1 MVLFL
6 FHLWIKISSWKLK
19 TFDGTV
25 SFFFICITIENNINS
40 FTWNDI
46 SFKRGNQFLSYF
58 FLNTKTFLNKLFLI
72 FNAINL
78 FFLIFWADFK
88 WSWEMNG
95 VLTGWE
101 RPGQILLEFLQR
113 RRTRRLP
120 IITAYKI
127 CAANPEP
134 ETHNPLWNTI
144 STSWNPSSTQNLRI
158 RTIGLL
164 PSFEN
169 LVNKPLSICEMS
181 HICV

>member
-1 MVLFL
+1 MTILTTNDCQRRSSHRSIEYFSNFPIRTRRNTAEPSKGPRGVSLDMKCLFL
-6 FHLWIKISSWKLK
+6 ISNLCHDSCDDQHKNVLK
-19 TFDGTV
+19 SIVF
-25 SFFFICITIENNINS
+25 
-40 FTWNDI
+40 
-46 SFKRGNQFLSYF
+46 R
-58 FLNTKTFLNKLFLI
+58 I

-127 CAANPEP
+127 CAANPEL
-134 ETHNPLWNTI
+134 ETHFIHFEIQYQHLETQVPLKIWE
-144 STSWNPSSTQNLRI
+144 SGPSGCCQALNI
-158 RTIGLL
+158 W
-164 PSFEN
+164 
-169 LVNKPLSICEMS
+169 
-181 HICV
+181 